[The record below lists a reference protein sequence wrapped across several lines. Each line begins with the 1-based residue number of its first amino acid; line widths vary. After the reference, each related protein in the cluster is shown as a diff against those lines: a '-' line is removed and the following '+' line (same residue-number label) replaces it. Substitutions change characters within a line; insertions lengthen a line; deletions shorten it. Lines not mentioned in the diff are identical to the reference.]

1 MHGMVDM
8 VATSSV
14 INKPATFLRNRQFAQ
29 ERQCL
34 QKAALEARAGDH
46 VHERLLLV
54 SKLATLHYTRKD
66 EAANESEAIK

>member
-14 INKPATFLRNRQFAQ
+14 INRQFAQ

-54 SKLATLHYTRKD
+54 SKLATLHYT
-66 EAANESEAIK
+66 